1 MAFEFPN
8 NLYSQ
13 ALARSPVSLRSV
25 FVGGLRDYR
34 IAAVIPAYN
43 EEANIAR
50 VLRSLPTWLRHII
63 LVEDCG
69 SDKTAEVVEQLANED
84 PRIILIRHERN
95 QGVGGAMVTGF
106 KKALELNAQIVV
118 KLDGDGQMN
127 PDHLS
132 ALLRPLFAGEADYAK
147 GNRFHDFRALAQMPP
162 LRRAGNM
169 ALSFLTKAA
178 VGYWNCFDPC
188 NGFVAIRS
196 EILAALPLDK
206 IHRSYFFETSML
218 SRLYLLGAV
227 VKDVPMP
234 ARYAGEHS
242 SLSISRVL
250 LEFPPKLAYS
260 FGRRMLLKNYIYDFS
275 MESLYLV
282 AAFLFLAVGIS
293 YGGWNWLAYARLGD
307 AAPTGTVVIPAMLI
321 ILGFQI
327 LLSAIGEDLRSVPRE
342 PLCEGPLV
350 AETPAFSH
358 AAIPSPRSEVA
369 PAYAEVTKPREAM
382 PIVQGSK
389 LQVQG

>member
-1 MAFEFPN
+1 MAIDSSSN
-8 NLYSQ
+8 VYLQ
-13 ALARSPVSLRSV
+13 AAARSQLA
-25 FVGGLRDYR
+25 LRDYR

-50 VLRSLPTWLRHII
+50 VLRSLPPWLAHII
-63 LVEDCG
+63 VVEDCG
-69 SDKTAEVVEQLANED
+69 RDQTGEVVEELAKAD
-84 PRIILIRHERN
+84 SRIVLIRHERN

-106 KKALELNAQIVV
+106 KKALELEAQIVV
-118 KLDGDGQMN
+118 KLDGDGQMD
-127 PDHLS
+127 PDRLT
-132 ALLRPLFAGEADYAK
+132 ALLRPLIAGEADYAK
-147 GNRFHDFRALAQMPP
+147 GNRFHDFRALSQMPP

-234 ARYAGEHS
+234 ARYLGERS

-250 LEFPPKLAYS
+250 LEFPPKLAGS
-260 FGRRMLLKNYIYDFS
+260 FARRVLLKNYIYDFS
-275 MESLYLV
+275 LESLYLI
-282 AAFLFLAVGIS
+282 AAFLFLAVGVG

-327 LLSAIGEDLRSVPRE
+327 LLSAIGEDLRGVPRE
-342 PLCEGPLV
+342 PLCDGALV
-350 AETPAFSH
+350 PHVSLTEATAILQVPA
-358 AAIPSPRSEVA
+358 APPRSDAAKACADVPKSA
-369 PAYAEVTKPREAM
+369 SM
-382 PIVQGSK
+382 VQGSK
-389 LQVQG
+389 FKVQG

>member
-1 MAFEFPN
+1 M
-8 NLYSQ
+8 
-13 ALARSPVSLRSV
+13 
-25 FVGGLRDYR
+25 
-34 IAAVIPAYN
+34 
-43 EEANIAR
+43 
-50 VLRSLPTWLRHII
+50 
-63 LVEDCG
+63 VEDCG
-69 SDKTAEVVEQLANED
+69 RDKTAEVVEELAKED
-84 PRIILIRHERN
+84 PRIVLIRHERN

-106 KKALELNAQIVV
+106 RKALELEAQIVV

-127 PDHLS
+127 PDHLVN
-132 ALLRPLFAGEADYAK
+132 LLRPLISGEADYAK
-147 GNRFHDFRALAQMPP
+147 GNRFHDFRALVQMPP

-169 ALSFLTKAA
+169 GLSFLTKAA

-188 NGFVAIRS
+188 NGFVAIRG

-234 ARYAGEHS
+234 ARYAGERS

-260 FGRRMLLKNYIYDFS
+260 FARRMLLKNYIYDFS
-275 MESLYLV
+275 MESLYLI
-282 AAFLFLAVGIS
+282 AALLFLAVGIG
-293 YGGWNWLAYARLGD
+293 YGGWNWLAYSSIGA

-327 LLSAIGEDLRSVPRE
+327 LLSAIGEDLRNVPKE
-342 PLCEGPLV
+342 PLCTGPLV
-350 AETPAFSH
+350 ADLPLVETPPLAQ
-358 AAIPSPRSEVA
+358 AAEATSRGDAA
-369 PAYAEVTKPREAM
+369 PAYADAAKREIATAAK
-382 PIVQGSK
+382 VQGSK
-389 LQVQG
+389 FKVQG

>member
-1 MAFEFPN
+1 MAFDSPS

-13 ALARSPVSLRSV
+13 ALARAPIS
-25 FVGGLRDYR
+25 LRDYR

-43 EEANIAR
+43 EEASIAR
-50 VLRSLPTWLRHII
+50 VLRSLPAWLRHII
-63 LVEDCG
+63 VVEDCG
-69 SDKTAEVVEQLANED
+69 SDKTAEVVAELAPQD
-84 PRIILIRHERN
+84 PRIVLIRHERN

-106 KKALELNAQIVV
+106 KKAMELNAQIVV

-127 PDHLS
+127 PEHLV
-132 ALLRPLFAGEADYAK
+132 ALLRPLIAGEADYAK

-188 NGFVAIRS
+188 NGFVAIRG

-234 ARYAGEHS
+234 ARYAGERS

-260 FGRRMLLKNYIYDFS
+260 FGRRMLLRNYIYDFS
-275 MESLYLV
+275 MESLYLI
-282 AAFLFLAVGIS
+282 AAFLFLAVGIG

-342 PLCEGPLV
+342 PLCEGPLM
-350 AETPAFSH
+350 AETPASSQ
-358 AAIPSPRSEVA
+358 ASVPLPRSEAA
-369 PAYAEVTKPREAM
+369 PAYAEVAKPRDVAAAAM
-382 PIVQGSK
+382 VQGSK
-389 LQVQG
+389 FKVQS

>member
-1 MAFEFPN
+1 MAFDSPP

-13 ALARSPVSLRSV
+13 ALARSPLS
-25 FVGGLRDYR
+25 LRDYR

-50 VLRSLPTWLRHII
+50 VLRSLPPWLAHII
-63 LVEDCG
+63 VVEDCG
-69 SDKTAEVVEQLANED
+69 RDKTADVVEELAKED
-84 PRIILIRHERN
+84 PRIILIRHEQN

-106 KKALELNAQIVV
+106 KKALELEAQIVV

-127 PDHLS
+127 PDHLV
-132 ALLRPLFAGEADYAK
+132 ALLRPLIAGEADYAK
-147 GNRFHDFRALAQMPP
+147 GNRFHDFRALSQMPP

-169 ALSFLTKAA
+169 GLSFLTKAA

-188 NGFVAIRS
+188 NGFVAIRG
-196 EILAALPLDK
+196 EVLAALPLDK

-218 SRLYLLGAV
+218 SRLYLLGAA

-260 FGRRMLLKNYIYDFS
+260 FVRRMLLKNYIYDFS
-275 MESLYLV
+275 MESLYLI
-282 AAFLFLAVGIS
+282 AAFLFLAVGIG

-327 LLSAIGEDLRSVPRE
+327 LLSAIGEDLRNVPKV
-342 PLCEGPLV
+342 PLCSGPLAPDMPV
-350 AETPAFSH
+350 ADS
-358 AAIPSPRSEVA
+358 SPLVQTAEATSRSDAA
-369 PAYAEVTKPREAM
+369 PAYADVARREIPAAAM
-382 PIVQGSK
+382 VQGSK
-389 LQVQG
+389 FKVQS

>member
-1 MAFEFPN
+1 MAFDFPSN
-8 NLYSQ
+8 AYSQ
-13 ALARSPVSLRSV
+13 ALARSPLS
-25 FVGGLRDYR
+25 LRDYR

-50 VLRSLPTWLRHII
+50 VLRSLPPWLRHII
-63 LVEDCG
+63 VVEDCG
-69 SDKTAEVVEQLANED
+69 RDKTADVVEELAKED
-84 PRIILIRHERN
+84 PRIVLVRHEQN

-106 KKALELNAQIVV
+106 KKALELEAQIVV

-127 PDHLS
+127 PDHLV
-132 ALLRPLFAGEADYAK
+132 ALLRPLIAGEADYAK
-147 GNRFHDFRALAQMPP
+147 GNRFHDFRALSQMPP

-169 ALSFLTKAA
+169 GLSFLTKAA

-188 NGFVAIRS
+188 NGFVAIRG
-196 EILAALPLDK
+196 EVLAALPLDK

-227 VKDVPMP
+227 VKDVPLP

-260 FGRRMLLKNYIYDFS
+260 FARRMLLKNYIYDFS
-275 MESLYLV
+275 MESLYLI
-282 AAFLFLAVGIS
+282 AACLFLTVGIG
-293 YGGWNWLAYARLGD
+293 YGGWNWLAYARMGIP
-307 AAPTGTVVIPAMLI
+307 APTGTVVIPAMLI

-327 LLSAIGEDLRSVPRE
+327 LLSAIGEDLRSVPKE
-342 PLCEGPLV
+342 PLCDGPL
-350 AETPAFSH
+350 APEIPTTDTTAFSQS
-358 AAIPSPRSEVA
+358 AVNSPRSDAA
-369 PAYAEVTKPREAM
+369 PAYSEIAKPRSDLAAAA
-382 PIVQGSK
+382 VQGFKFKAQS
-389 LQVQG
+389 

>member
-1 MAFEFPN
+1 MAFDFPN
-8 NLYSQ
+8 NAYSQ
-13 ALARSPVSLRSV
+13 ALARSPLP
-25 FVGGLRDYR
+25 LRDYR

-50 VLRSLPTWLRHII
+50 VLRSLPPWLRFII
-63 LVEDCG
+63 VVEDCG
-69 SDKTAEVVEQLANED
+69 RDKTVEVVEELAKED
-84 PRIILIRHERN
+84 PRIVLIRHERN

-106 KKALELNAQIVV
+106 RKALELEAQIVV

-127 PDHLS
+127 PDHLVN
-132 ALLRPLFAGEADYAK
+132 LLRPLISGEADYAK
-147 GNRFHDFRALAQMPP
+147 GNRFHDFRALSQMPP

-169 ALSFLTKAA
+169 GLSFLTKAA

-188 NGFVAIRS
+188 NGFVAIRG

-234 ARYAGEHS
+234 ARYAGERS

-260 FGRRMLLKNYIYDFS
+260 FARRMLLKNYIYDFS
-275 MESLYLV
+275 MESLYLI
-282 AAFLFLAVGIS
+282 AALLFLAVGIG
-293 YGGWNWLAYARLGD
+293 YGGWNWLAYSSIGA

-327 LLSAIGEDLRSVPRE
+327 LLSAIGEDLRNVPKE
-342 PLCEGPLV
+342 PLCTGPLV
-350 AETPAFSH
+350 ADLPLVETPPLAQ
-358 AAIPSPRSEVA
+358 AAEATSRGDAA
-369 PAYAEVTKPREAM
+369 PAYADAAKREIATAAK
-382 PIVQGSK
+382 VQGSK
-389 LQVQG
+389 FKTQS

>member
-1 MAFEFPN
+1 MPLDPSSN
-8 NLYSQ
+8 VYLQ
-13 ALARSPVSLRSV
+13 AVARSPLS
-25 FVGGLRDYR
+25 LRDYR

-50 VLRSLPTWLRHII
+50 VLHSLPPWLAHII
-63 LVEDCG
+63 VVEDCG
-69 SDKTAEVVEQLANED
+69 KDRTAEIVEGLAQAD
-84 PRIILIRHERN
+84 PRIVLVRHERN
-95 QGVGGAMVTGF
+95 QGVGGAMITGF
-106 KKALELNAQIVV
+106 KKALELEAQIVV
-118 KLDGDGQMN
+118 KLDGDGQMD
-127 PDHLS
+127 PERMA
-132 ALLRPLFAGEADYAK
+132 ALLRPLVAGEADYAK
-147 GNRFHDFRALAQMPP
+147 GNRFHDFRALSQMPP

-188 NGFVAIRS
+188 NGFVAIRG

-234 ARYAGEHS
+234 ARYLGERS

-260 FGRRMLLKNYIYDFS
+260 FMRRIVLKNYIYDFS
-275 MESLYLV
+275 LESLYLI
-282 AAFLFLAVGIS
+282 AAFLFLAVGIG
-293 YGGWNWLAYARLGD
+293 YGGWNWLAYALVGHS
-307 AAPTGTVVIPAMLI
+307 APTGTVVIPAMLI

-342 PLCEGPLV
+342 PLCDGPLAPAV
-350 AETPAFSH
+350 PIAEMQQSFQ
-358 AAIPSPRSEVA
+358 AAASSPRGDVA
-369 PAYAEVTKPREAM
+369 PAYADAAKPAAVV
-382 PIVQGSK
+382 VQGSMFK
-389 LQVQG
+389 VQS